1 MLLATVAQWTEKV
14 APLILPARA
23 ALYSPLGSR
32 SSHTDSGIFMYTS
45 MKSPV
50 SILLRTASRSARYG
64 EMKLTSVITPVVAY
78 SLATSPVPRGVPHVP
93 GPVTAQDNAAVPS

>member
-1 MLLATVAQWTEKV
+1 VRASELRERAQCEEWCAPTRL
-14 APLILPARA
+14 PLILPARA

-32 SSHTDSGIFMYTS
+32 SSHTASGIFMYTS
-45 MKSPV
+45 MKSPAA

-78 SLATSPVPRGVPHVP
+78 SFETSPA
-93 GPVTAQDNAAVPS
+93 PV